1 MIPGGRLGDLRG
13 HRRIV
18 VAGLAVFG
26 GASLVCGLSS
36 SYGLLIGFRAVQ
48 GLGAAA
54 LFTVS
59 VPAISNAVASDHRAL
74 AIGALFGIA
83 NIGTALGPFI
93 GGLLTEQLSW
103 RWVFFLNVPLS
114 AIAIFC
120 CLRWLPSMPPAGA
133 TLRIDWAG
141 LVLVSSGIV
150 AVAYAADRGG
160 EWGWTSAKLIGLLV
174 LAVLLFALF
183 IVVERRVRDPL
194 IDLALFRN
202 RPFVLITIGGTIANI
217 VYTVTVLCTTIYL
230 QDGRGL
236 SPIAAGV
243 VFLAPS
249 VAVAL
254 SGPLAGRLAGW
265 QPVPVLIPATMM
277 FGGATL
283 LATSAVDAWG
293 AYVPLLGLTG
303 FALGLGWTLPSIGSQ
318 TVVDRARA
326 GEAAGVNLTVM
337 VTIAGVAVAVAG
349 TLIELGGAGT
359 ADITAATRGVVRLV
373 SVLSFVGGAV
383 LLAVAL
389 IGRGTRRASEGRI
402 ARVVKDG
409 DMVEFAGW
417 RERVVVLTRRG
428 CHLCDEAVE
437 QVAAVCA
444 ETGEEYAVV
453 DIDGDPELR
462 RLYTDQV
469 PVTFVDGAQHDFWR
483 VDPVRLTAA
492 LKRTR

>member
-1 MIPGGRLGDLRG
+1 MRLTPAEIRAVVALAVGMFCVQVDFFALNLALPRMAVDLNQTTTNMQWVISAYMIAVGAAMIPGGRLGDLRG

-36 SYGLLIGFRAVQ
+36 SYGLLIGFRALQ

-59 VPAISNAVASDHRAL
+59 VAAISNAVTRDHRAL
-74 AIGALFGIA
+74 AIGLLFGIA

-114 AIAIFC
+114 AVAIFC
-120 CLRWLPSMPPAGA
+120 CLRWMPAMSPAGV
-133 TLRIDWAG
+133 TVRIDWLG
-141 LVLVSSGIV
+141 LVLVSFGIV
-150 AVAYAADRGG
+150 AVAYAVDRAG
-160 EWGWTSAKLIGLLV
+160 EWGWSSPKLIGLLA
-174 LAVLLFALF
+174 LAAVLFVIF
-183 IVVERRVRDPL
+183 IIVERRVRDPL
-194 IDLALFRN
+194 IDLSLFRN
-202 RPFVLITIGGTIANI
+202 RAFVLITVGGTMANV

-236 SPIAAGV
+236 SPTVAGV

-265 QPVPVLIPATMM
+265 QPVSVLIPATML
-277 FGGATL
+277 FGGASL

-293 AYVPLLGLTG
+293 TYVPLLGLTG

-318 TVVDRARA
+318 TVVDPSRA

-337 VTIAGVAVAVAG
+337 VTIAGVAVALAG

-359 ADITAATRGVVRLV
+359 ADIAAATQGVVRLV
-373 SVLSFVGGAV
+373 SLLSLVGGAV
-383 LLAVAL
+383 LLAIAL
-389 IGRGTRRASEGRI
+389 IGRRTRQASEI
-402 ARVVKDG
+402 ASP
-409 DMVEFAGW
+409 AS
-417 RERVVVLTRRG
+417 
-428 CHLCDEAVE
+428 
-437 QVAAVCA
+437 
-444 ETGEEYAVV
+444 
-453 DIDGDPELR
+453 
-462 RLYTDQV
+462 
-469 PVTFVDGAQHDFWR
+469 
-483 VDPVRLTAA
+483 
-492 LKRTR
+492 

>member
-1 MIPGGRLGDLRG
+1 MKLTPAEIRAVIALAVGMFCVQVDFFALNLALPRMAVDLNETTTNMQWVISAYMIAVGAAMIPGGRLGDLRG
-13 HRRIV
+13 HRRMV

-26 GASLVCGLSS
+26 GASLVCGLSV
-36 SYGLLIGFRAVQ
+36 SYGLLIGFRALQ

-59 VPAISNAVASDHRAL
+59 VAAISNAVARDHRAV
-74 AIGALFGIA
+74 AIGLLFGIA

-120 CLRWLPSMPPAGA
+120 CLRWLPSMPLAGA
-133 TLRIDWAG
+133 TVRIDWLG
-141 LVLVSSGIV
+141 LILVSSGIV

-160 EWGWTSAKLIGLLV
+160 EWGWTSLKLLGLLV
-174 LAVLLFALF
+174 LALVLFVVF

-202 RPFVLITIGGTIANI
+202 RPFVLITVGGTIANI

-236 SPIAAGV
+236 SPFLAGV

-265 QPVPVLIPATMM
+265 QPVAVLIPATMI

-283 LATSAVDAWG
+283 LSTSAVDAWG

-303 FALGLGWTLPSIGSQ
+303 FALGLGWTLPSIGTQ
-318 TVVDRARA
+318 TAVDPARA

-349 TLIELGGAGT
+349 TLIELGGTGT
-359 ADITAATRGVVRLV
+359 ADISAATRGVVRLV
-373 SVLSFVGGAV
+373 SVLSLVGGAV
-383 LLAVAL
+383 LLAIAL
-389 IGRGTRRASEGRI
+389 IGRRIPRPSEATSPAS
-402 ARVVKDG
+402 
-409 DMVEFAGW
+409 
-417 RERVVVLTRRG
+417 
-428 CHLCDEAVE
+428 
-437 QVAAVCA
+437 
-444 ETGEEYAVV
+444 
-453 DIDGDPELR
+453 
-462 RLYTDQV
+462 
-469 PVTFVDGAQHDFWR
+469 
-483 VDPVRLTAA
+483 
-492 LKRTR
+492 

>member
-1 MIPGGRLGDLRG
+1 MRLTPAEIRAVVALAVGMFCVQVDFFALNLALPRMAVDLNETTTNMQWVISAYMIAVGAAMIPGGRLGDLRG

-36 SYGLLIGFRAVQ
+36 SYGLLIGSRALQ

-59 VPAISNAVASDHRAL
+59 VAAISNAVAKDHRAV

-103 RWVFFLNVPLS
+103 RWVFFLNVPFS
-114 AIAIFC
+114 VVAIVC
-120 CLRWLPSMPPAGA
+120 CLRWLTAMSAAGA
-133 TLRIDWAG
+133 TMRIDWLG
-141 LVLVSSGIV
+141 LILVSSGIV
-150 AVAYAADRGG
+150 AVAYAVDRAGD
-160 EWGWTSAKLIGLLV
+160 WGWTSPKLIGLLA
-174 LAVLLFALF
+174 LAVVLFVIF
-183 IVVERRVRDPL
+183 ILVERRVRDPL
-194 IDLALFRN
+194 IDLSLFRN
-202 RPFVLITIGGTIANI
+202 RAFVLITIGGTMANI

-236 SPIAAGV
+236 SPTLAGV

-265 QPVPVLIPATMM
+265 QPVSVLIPATML
-277 FGGATL
+277 FGGASL

-293 AYVPLLGLTG
+293 AYVPLLGLAG

-318 TVVDRARA
+318 TVVDPARA

-337 VTIAGVAVAVAG
+337 VTIAGVAVALAG
-349 TLIELGGAGT
+349 TLIELGGAGA
-359 ADITAATRGVVRLV
+359 ADIAAATQGVVRLV
-373 SVLSFVGGAV
+373 SMLSLVGGAV
-383 LLAVAL
+383 LLAITL
-389 IGRGTRRASEGRI
+389 IGRRTRQASEI
-402 ARVVKDG
+402 ASP
-409 DMVEFAGW
+409 AS
-417 RERVVVLTRRG
+417 
-428 CHLCDEAVE
+428 
-437 QVAAVCA
+437 
-444 ETGEEYAVV
+444 
-453 DIDGDPELR
+453 
-462 RLYTDQV
+462 
-469 PVTFVDGAQHDFWR
+469 
-483 VDPVRLTAA
+483 
-492 LKRTR
+492 